1 MRWRGRKWN
10 VSSNDRYLVHDLN
23 EEEDGGALLFDVK
36 ETISSLLIDCTY
48 TFSVSEHDNYAEIYV
63 GHSGITLALF
73 ELSTQWCL
81 TTTTGDGQES
91 KQGHPIVLPDWKR
104 HFDDHLTLKHFSK
117 RRFTF
122 LEGIDNPCS
131 PFFLSRLMYL
141 LLLLFLPMFCH
152 CGRIC
157 GFLCISGIDFWRQ
170 RR

>member
-73 ELSTQWCL
+73 ELSTQWCM
-81 TTTTGDGQES
+81 TTTTRDGQES

-122 LEGIDNPCS
+122 LEGIDNPAHL
-131 PFFLSRLMYL
+131 FFFPDS
-141 LLLLFLPMFCH
+141 
-152 CGRIC
+152 
-157 GFLCISGIDFWRQ
+157 CIYFFVSL
-170 RR
+170 